1 MKIDKNVPIPDRIS
15 RQRNTKF
22 SYLKKI
28 LETWEVGD
36 SVAFK
41 AAKKNYG
48 KTQRILYSAAAAALI
63 VKAKQAGQ
71 KTTQRAN
78 DESVEIRVW
87 RVK

>member
-1 MKIDKNVPIPDRIS
+1 MKIDKNVPIPDRTF

-22 SYLKKI
+22 SYLK
-28 LETWEVGD
+28 EVVATWEVGD

-48 KTQRILYSAAAAALI
+48 KTQRILYSAAAAALAI
-63 VKAKQAGQ
+63 KAKNAGQ